1 MMATRPRNVNQ
12 SVVPRLA
19 EWVSDF
25 QIEQAP
31 AAVHREAVRGVI
43 DAVGVAIAG
52 AGADAT
58 RRTAASLLDVYS
70 AGPCHATACPGKG
83 LSPLAAA
90 LLNGVATH
98 ALDFDDTSYTG
109 IFHASAVCW
118 PAAFAA
124 CEYADASGEDFVTAF
139 VAGVETAYAFADL
152 VGHQVYHDGW
162 WTTSLLGGI
171 GSAAAAAKGLSLSV
185 EQTRLA
191 LAHGLAWSG
200 GMRAILGTHA
210 KAYGAGKTAR
220 TGVEAALLAR
230 AELTAPLD
238 AFENERGFLALIKP
252 DGGDP
257 GRLDRLGE
265 KFGLL
270 QPGMAYKRYPVC
282 SAAQAAAEATAEL
295 MQKACARASDVERV
309 DCLVT
314 RLVEI
319 SLVYPAPKSTLE
331 AQFSLPFAVA
341 TAMLEGSIEPRHLS
355 MDYLQSPALD
365 GTIGKVHMEVSD
377 TLGGRLTHS
386 GDGPE
391 GAYVHLQLTN
401 GQELA
406 CYKPVATGM
415 PQCPLANE
423 AIDDKF
429 HTCCSQSMDRESSE
443 VLLTRIKRVR
453 ELDSIRTLL
462 CVPAD

>member
-1 MMATRPRNVNQ
+1 MASRSRIENQ
-12 SVVPRLA
+12 NVVPRLA
-19 EWVSDF
+19 EWVFDF
-25 QIEQAP
+25 QIAQAP
-31 AAVHREAVRGVI
+31 AAVHREAVRGII

-58 RRTAASLLDVYS
+58 RRTACALLDAYS
-70 AGPCHATACPGKG
+70 EGPCHATACPEKG
-83 LSPLAAA
+83 LSPMAAA
-90 LLNGVATH
+90 LLNGIATH
-98 ALDFDDTSYTG
+98 ALDFDDTSYSG

-118 PAAFAA
+118 PAALAA
-124 CEYADASGEDFVTAF
+124 CEYAGASGEDFLTAF

-171 GSAAAAAKGLSLSV
+171 GSAAAAAKGLSLSAD
-185 EQTRLA
+185 QTRLA

-210 KAYGAGKTAR
+210 KAYGAGRTAR
-220 TGVEAALLAR
+220 TGIEAALLAR
-230 AELTAPLD
+230 ADLTAPLD
-238 AFENERGFLALIKP
+238 AFENERGFRALIGA

-257 GRLDRLGE
+257 DRLDELGK

-282 SAAQAAAEATAEL
+282 SAAQAAAEAVIEL
-295 MQKACARASDVERV
+295 MQQAGARASDVERV

-319 SLVYPAPKSTLE
+319 SLVYSAPKSTLQ

-341 TAMLEGSIEPRHLS
+341 TAILEGGIEPRHLS
-355 MDYLQSPALD
+355 MDYIQSPGL
-365 GTIGKVHMEVSD
+365 GSVIGKVHMEVSD
-377 TLGGRLTHS
+377 TLGGRLIQPE
-386 GDGPE
+386 DGPE
-391 GAYVHLQLTN
+391 GAYVHLQLTD
-401 GQELA
+401 GRKLGS
-406 CYKPVATGM
+406 YKPVATGM
-415 PQCPLANE
+415 PQCPLSDD

-429 HTCCSQSMDRESSE
+429 HACCSPSMSRRSFEA
-443 VLLTRIKRVR
+443 LLAQIKSVR

-462 CVPAD
+462 CVAAD